1 MKKYEL
7 VFSKDQEGVFR
18 VSLVKDPALET
29 TLLHFNAEKP
39 QIFHFTE
46 DEKQIVYAPAMI
58 PNKLIFR
65 ADVNG
70 ENAQVFY
77 TSDTIDQLQKNY
89 FKNGHNSTTNINHNQ
104 KENIEG
110 VYPFESWIVQDPAND
125 KSNAMG
131 FNLPAGTWM
140 MGYKIDNQ
148 EVWNEVKNGNLDG
161 LSIEARLGFKEVNNN
176 ENYNKQTMNKK
187 SIFKSI
193 KDFFMANE
201 DKKEFASG
209 DKKVFAIEL
218 KEGEILT
225 DEAGEPMANTE
236 VEIDSK
242 IYKTDDLGTIT
253 AIEDKP
259 AEEVPAEDTP
269 AEEMADETPAD
280 APAED
285 PKAEDAP
292 ADEPAKDDQGDLK
305 AENEQLKK
313 DLATAQEELAKLQAE
328 KIKADAELTEMK
340 AQTPAAEAIK
350 NIPPATTKSYDEM
363 SNFEKMQ
370 HNKQK

>member
-7 VFSKDQEGVFR
+7 VFNNEEQGVFR
-18 VSLVKDPALET
+18 VSLVKDPAIES

-39 QIFHFTE
+39 QIFHFTQ
-46 DEKQIVYAPAMI
+46 DEMQIVYAPAMI

-89 FKNGHNSTTNINHNQ
+89 FKNGHNSTTNINHQ
-104 KENIEG
+104 TEDTTG
-110 VYPFESWIVQDPAND
+110 VYPFESWIVQDPIND

-131 FNLPAGTWM
+131 FDVPAGTWM
-140 MGYKIDNQ
+140 MGYKIDNDQ
-148 EVWNEVKNGNLDG
+148 VWQDVKSGNLDG

-187 SIFKSI
+187 SILKTI
-193 KDFFMANE
+193 TDFFMANE
-201 DKKEFASG
+201 DKKEFESG

-225 DEAGEPMANTE
+225 DEAGEPIANAT

-242 IYKTDDLGTIT
+242 LYKTDDLGTIT
-253 AIEDKP
+253 AIEEK
-259 AEEVPAEDTP
+259 ASEEKQD
-269 AEEMADETPAD
+269 AEEMADEKTTEE
-280 APAED
+280 APTESEAETQE
-285 PKAEDAP
+285 PVKAPQE
-292 ADEPAKDDQGDLK
+292 DLK

-328 KIKADAELTEMK
+328 KIKADTELTEMK
-340 AQTPAAEAIK
+340 AQTPATEAIK
-350 NIPPATTKSYDEM
+350 NVPPAITKSYDEM
-363 SNFEKMQ
+363 SNYEKMQ
-370 HNKQK
+370 YNKGK

>member
-7 VFSKDQEGVFR
+7 VFNKDEQGVFR

-39 QIFHFTE
+39 QIFHFTQ

-65 ADVNG
+65 NDVNG

-77 TSDTIDQLQKNY
+77 TAETIDQLQKNY
-89 FKNGHNSTTNINHNQ
+89 FKNGHNSQTNINHQ
-104 KENIEG
+104 AEDTTG
-110 VYPFESWIVQDPAND
+110 VYPFESWIVQDPQND

-131 FNLPAGTWM
+131 FDVPAGTWM
-140 MGYKIDNQ
+140 MGYKIDNEQ
-148 EVWNEVKNGNLDG
+148 VWNDVKSGNLDG

-187 SIFKSI
+187 SILKTI
-193 KDFFMANE
+193 TDFFMANE
-201 DKKEFASG
+201 DKKEFESG

-225 DEAGEPMANTE
+225 DEAGEPIANAT

-242 IYKTDDLGTIT
+242 LYKTDDLGTIT
-253 AIEDKP
+253 AIEEKAP
-259 AEEVPAEDTP
+259 EETQE
-269 AEEMADETPAD
+269 AEEMADETPTEE
-280 APAED
+280 APAE
-285 PKAEDAP
+285 AE
-292 ADEPAKDDQGDLK
+292 EPAEAPQEDLK

-328 KIKADAELTEMK
+328 KIKAETELTEMK
-340 AQTPAAEAIK
+340 AQTPATEAIK
-350 NIPPATTKSYDEM
+350 NVPPVITKSYDEM
-363 SNFEKMQ
+363 SNYEKMQ
-370 HNKQK
+370 HNKAK

>member
-7 VFSKDQEGVFR
+7 VFSKDQQGVFR

-39 QIFHFTE
+39 QIFHFTQ

-89 FKNGHNSTTNINHNQ
+89 FKNGHNSTTNINHQ
-104 KENIEG
+104 AEDTTGI
-110 VYPFESWIVQDPAND
+110 YPFESWIVQDPAND

-131 FNLPAGTWM
+131 FDVPAGTWM
-140 MGYKIDNQ
+140 MGYKIDNDQ
-148 EVWNEVKNGNLDG
+148 VWNDIKSGNLDG

-201 DKKEFASG
+201 DKKEFTSG
-209 DKKVFAIEL
+209 DKKVYAIDL

-225 DEAGEPMANTE
+225 DEAGEPIANAE

-242 IYKTDDLGTIT
+242 LYKTDDLGTIT

-259 AEEVPAEDTP
+259 AEEEKATEEMAEETQADVPAE
-269 AEEMADETPAD
+269 AE
-280 APAED
+280 APAE
-285 PKAEDAP
+285 P
-292 ADEPAKDDQGDLK
+292 ADESQDDLE

-328 KIKADAELTEMK
+328 KIKADTELTEMK

-350 NIPPATTKSYDEM
+350 NVPPAFTKSYDEM
-363 SNFEKMQ
+363 SNYEKMQ
-370 HNKQK
+370 HNKAK